1 MSFLPA
7 ISLLALLMM
16 LPVLLS
22 LRQTAVAGVQFF
34 CLGCALSVVAI
45 ASVMVADI
53 VSAFFPVML
62 GHAALISASLFI
74 LLGFRG
80 LLALS
85 APAFLLPAL
94 ALTAGIVGLVVS
106 LNDDGSLGPQ
116 LLIAVGLASA
126 LLLVAGLAALDRWPK
141 ARQACQA
148 VIVISAAMGCAALVY
163 ALSPLHQKTG
173 ASASHTAVAFEF
185 AVAAMRVAF
194 LPLLFVAVIFT
205 VQGRIIAGLRTTIAR
220 DGLTG
225 ALSRAALIEAG
236 ERVFANCLAR
246 NRPLAFL
253 LLDLD
258 YFKQINDHYG
268 HACGD
273 IALKHFAET
282 VSAFLDGRGAFGRI
296 GGEEFGL
303 ILPDHTEEQ
312 ATALA
317 EAICRT
323 VRETPVSRV
332 HQRIRLTVSI
342 GIAAAVPGDAITDV
356 MIRADLALYD
366 SKADGRDRCTI
377 ARQRQIDS
385 SARALAAAAAQLRQY
400 DSPDPEKAAPR
411 RATRRHRP

>member
-7 ISLLALLMM
+7 ISFFALLMV
-16 LPVLLS
+16 LPILVS
-22 LRQTAVAGVQFF
+22 LRRTVAAGMQFF
-34 CLGCALSVVAI
+34 CLGCALSALAI
-45 ASVMVADI
+45 ALMIVADM
-53 VSAFFPVML
+53 VSASLPVVL
-62 GHAALISASLFI
+62 GYAALISACVFI
-74 LLGFRG
+74 LLGLRG

-85 APAFLLPAL
+85 APVFLLPSLAL
-94 ALTAGIVGLVVS
+94 AAGIIGLLVS
-106 LNDDGSLGPQ
+106 LNGDGSLAARLLMAVGPTSGL
-116 LLIAVGLASA
+116 LLIAGLA
-126 LLLVAGLAALDRWPK
+126 VFDHWPN
-141 ARQACQA
+141 ARRACYT
-148 VIVISAAMGCAALVY
+148 VIIVSAAVGCAALVY
-163 ALSPLHQKTG
+163 ALSPLG
-173 ASASHTAVAFEF
+173 ASASQTAVAFEF
-185 AVAAMRVAF
+185 ALAAMQVAF
-194 LPLLFVAVIFT
+194 LPLLFVAVILT
-205 VQGRIIAGLRTTIAR
+205 VQSRIIAGLRMTIAR

-225 ALSRAALIEAG
+225 VLSRGALVEAG
-236 ERVFANCLAR
+236 ERIFADCLTR
-246 NRPLAFL
+246 HRPLAFL

-323 VRETPVSRV
+323 VRETPVTRV

-342 GIAAAVPGDAITDV
+342 GIAIAAPGDTITEV

-377 ARQRQIDS
+377 AKQRQIDA
-385 SARALAAAAAQLRQY
+385 SARALAAAAAQLRQS
-400 DSPDPEKAAPR
+400 DSPVPEKAAPR
-411 RATRRHRP
+411 QATRR

>member
-16 LPVLLS
+16 LPILLS
-22 LRQTAVAGVQFF
+22 LRQSAAGLQYF
-34 CLGCALSVVAI
+34 CLSCALWAVAI
-45 ASVMVADI
+45 ASMMVADM
-53 VSAFFPVML
+53 VPTFLLLVL
-62 GHAALISASLFI
+62 GYAALISASFFI

-80 LLALS
+80 LLAPY
-85 APAFLLPAL
+85 APAYLLLAL
-94 ALTAGIVGLVVS
+94 ALAAGIVGLVVS
-106 LNDDGSLGPQ
+106 LNDEDSLGARP
-116 LLIAVGLASA
+116 LMAAGFVSA
-126 LLLVAGLAALDRWPK
+126 LLLVPGLAVRDRWPK
-141 ARQACQA
+141 ARRACDA
-148 VIVISAAMGCAALVY
+148 VFIISAAIGCAALVY
-163 ALSPLHQKTG
+163 ALSPLHRMAEAPG
-173 ASASHTAVAFEF
+173 SPAFEF
-185 AVAAMRVAF
+185 ALAAMRVAF
-194 LPLLFVAVIFT
+194 LPLLFVAVILT
-205 VQGRIIAGLRTTIAR
+205 VQNRIIAGLRMTIAR

-225 ALSRAALIEAG
+225 VLSRGALVEAG
-236 ERVFANCLAR
+236 ERILTDCLTR
-246 NRPLAFL
+246 DRPLAFL

-312 ATALA
+312 AAALA

-323 VRETPVSRV
+323 VRETPVTRV

-342 GIAAAVPGDAITDV
+342 GIATAGPGDTITEV

-377 ARQRQIDS
+377 AKQRHIDA
-385 SARALAAAAAQLRQY
+385 SARALAAAAAQLRQFDNA
-400 DSPDPEKAAPR
+400 DSERAAPR
-411 RATRRHRP
+411 QTAR